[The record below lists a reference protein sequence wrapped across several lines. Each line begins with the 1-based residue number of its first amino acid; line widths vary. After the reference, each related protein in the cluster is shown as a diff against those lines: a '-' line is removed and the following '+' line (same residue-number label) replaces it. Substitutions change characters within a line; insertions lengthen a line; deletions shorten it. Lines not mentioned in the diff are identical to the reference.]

1 MWGIFWST
9 LFILVNGFAV
19 FFEFNA
25 SDFLVA
31 YINIPLFAG
40 LYIGWKVY
48 KRTKIWK
55 PQEMDFV
62 TVRIPALSLYFHR
75 VGSLTV
81 FVMSAGCPVLGR
93 D

>member
-1 MWGIFWST
+1 MFWCT

-31 YINIPLFAG
+31 YINIPIFAV

-48 KRTKIWK
+48 RRTKVWK
-55 PQEMDFV
+55 PSEMDFV
-62 TVRIPALSLYFHR
+62 TVRNCSCFTCLLR
-75 VGSLTV
+75 V
-81 FVMSAGCPVLGR
+81 
-93 D
+93 